1 MLDSQ
6 EDGYDISW
14 YNDDK
19 DSFEITNAEQ
29 LRGLAQLVNGTAVT
43 SGAAITS
50 GTAIEAKDFSG
61 KTITLGADIDLE
73 NKEWIPVGTSDASK
87 FNGCFNGNDKTIFG
101 LYINRVG
108 TNLGLFGYID
118 STAEIKNLT
127 VRGSV
132 TETSAKGSNS
142 TCVGGI
148 VGYVNGA
155 AKLTKLTNYSD
166 VTMSRNYAGGIAGY
180 VNGSAV
186 LTGCHNYGNVS
197 AFQYAGGIVG
207 YSTSV
212 TVSES
217 TNYGNITDTDGHS
230 GGIAAIISNGKIEDC
245 INEGEISGGN
255 IKGGIVSRMGEGTVN
270 RCTNKGRV
278 EFSNNSWAGGI
289 VGDFSGA
296 GKITNCINE
305 GDVYPG
311 GGTTAYL
318 GGILGGSS
326 YWSGAIITGNSNSGT
341 IGNESFKG
349 YAGGIIGNGTGSVN
363 IENNCNMGKMLY
375 EDGKYIGG
383 IAGDLPAASSIKKS
397 FSYCLNGLN
406 DGEASF
412 GLLGFGSNGTVT
424 NSFYLSEKKVTGF
437 YTI

>member
-1 MLDSQ
+1 MKKYSLKKVTALILCAALIFQNFSLTYAFPSEAEEIALADDDSYAEATTETAISTSVKNTAKSSTQSAIMLDSQ

-217 TNYGNITDTDGHS
+217 N
-230 GGIAAIISNGKIEDC
+230 
-245 INEGEISGGN
+245 
-255 IKGGIVSRMGEGTVN
+255 
-270 RCTNKGRV
+270 
-278 EFSNNSWAGGI
+278 
-289 VGDFSGA
+289 
-296 GKITNCINE
+296 
-305 GDVYPG
+305 
-311 GGTTAYL
+311 
-318 GGILGGSS
+318 
-326 YWSGAIITGNSNSGT
+326 
-341 IGNESFKG
+341 
-349 YAGGIIGNGTGSVN
+349 
-363 IENNCNMGKMLY
+363 
-375 EDGKYIGG
+375 
-383 IAGDLPAASSIKKS
+383 
-397 FSYCLNGLN
+397 
-406 DGEASF
+406 
-412 GLLGFGSNGTVT
+412 
-424 NSFYLSEKKVTGF
+424 
-437 YTI
+437 